1 MRQYHLDLDESDVGR
16 YVLMPG
22 DPHRV
27 SAIAA
32 YLSDAREMSFHREFC
47 TWTGYLGQ
55 TRVSVVS
62 SGIGGPSTAIAL
74 EELAALGV
82 HTVIRT
88 GTCGLLQPGDTRGVL
103 VIATGC
109 YRGGSTANAY
119 VPINYP
125 AIADFELVEALCTAA
140 RSRGVSPR
148 VGVIES
154 KDAFFLESPQYL
166 PCVEEATMHWDIMQ
180 RAGILA
186 TEMESDT
193 IFVIAQLRKMRAA
206 SVLFGL
212 GSHHGVE
219 DMSPMSSDELDT
231 LSRVA
236 IGALEAI
243 IESDKRKISIE

>member
-1 MRQYHLDLDESDVGR
+1 MT
-16 YVLMPG
+16 VLTHPNDG
-22 DPHRV
+22 
-27 SAIAA
+27 
-32 YLSDAREMSFHREFC
+32 
-47 TWTGYLGQ
+47 
-55 TRVSVVS
+55 
-62 SGIGGPSTAIAL
+62 
-74 EELAALGV
+74 
-82 HTVIRT
+82 
-88 GTCGLLQPGDTRGVL
+88 
-103 VIATGC
+103 
-109 YRGGSTANAY
+109 
-119 VPINYP
+119 
-125 AIADFELVEALCTAA
+125 
-140 RSRGVSPR
+140 R

-243 IESDKRKISIE
+243 IDSDKRKIS